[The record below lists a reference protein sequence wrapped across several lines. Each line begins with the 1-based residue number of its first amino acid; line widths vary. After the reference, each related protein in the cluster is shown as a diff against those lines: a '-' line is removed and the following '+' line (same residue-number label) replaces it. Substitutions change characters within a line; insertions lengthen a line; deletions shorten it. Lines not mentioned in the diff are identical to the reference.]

1 MPRTSLF
8 QSSGG
13 ILCLS
18 YSSTGSLVSGGADR
32 CVRLIDVQQGLVRVL
47 HGHTAAVC
55 AVAHTRAGGLLSG
68 GEDGSLRLWAA
79 PWMSPDCGV
88 LRAHYGAVRAVDAD
102 AQGLVL
108 SAGDDRLVKLWGARS
123 RRLVRSLSGHSA
135 AVLSAC
141 FSPEGGRLASAGR
154 DESILL
160 WDVEAGAWCVVAHGV
175 QRGAAAQACVGRQ
188 RTACSVGRLR
198 RRAYSS
204 PPRHP
209 SLFPS
214 PHLQASRMQPCVT
227 GRAQAQPPACASAPT
242 AARWP
247 PAARMAA

>member
-1 MPRTSLF
+1 MPRTSLL

-32 CVRLIDVQQGLVRVL
+32 CVRLMDVQQGLVRVL

-68 GEDGSLRLWAA
+68 GEDGSLRLWDA
-79 PWMSPDCGV
+79 PWSPDCGV

-160 WDVEAGAWCVVAHGV
+160 WDVEAGAWCE
-175 QRGAAAQACVGRQ
+175 
-188 RTACSVGRLR
+188 RLR
-198 RRAYSS
+198 RRAAWGGCAGVCGVALFSS
-204 PPRHP
+204 PPPSSYRHRAC
-209 SLFPS
+209 S
-214 PHLQASRMQPCVT
+214 PA
-227 GRAQAQPPACASAPT
+227 
-242 AARWP
+242 
-247 PAARMAA
+247 